1 LRESSGVDCIVDL
14 TTGFSGSNSRVDGC
28 KTGGFSLGFT
38 STSGIDDGVGGT
50 TGCLSFD
57 ESVDVIED
65 RSGGGEL
72 KDGEEGEEGEEL
84 EHLDKVLIG
93 LE

>member
-1 LRESSGVDCIVDL
+1 M
-14 TTGFSGSNSRVDGC
+14 
-28 KTGGFSLGFT
+28 GFT
-38 STSGIDDGVGGT
+38 STSGIDDSVGGT

-57 ESVDVIED
+57 EGVDVVED
-65 RSGGGEL
+65 RGGSGEL

-84 EHLDKVLIG
+84 EHRAKVLVD